1 MSIAEPPARGL
12 RMDRRRS
19 SDKEPRSP
27 PTGWDRSVS
36 VEKVPELQHR
46 LGHVQKRE
54 LSMGRSLLGP
64 SWMRERPEGWVPHT

>member
-12 RMDRRRS
+12 RTDRRSS
-19 SDKEPRSP
+19 SDKELRSP

-46 LGHVQKRE
+46 LGHVQKCE
-54 LSMGRSLLGP
+54 LSIGCSLLGP
-64 SWMRERPEGWVPHT
+64 PWMRERPEGWAPHT